1 MAARFNDPD
10 DSCKV
15 LVATD
20 AIGMG
25 LNLNIRRLVF
35 YSLQKLTMDP
45 DNPSEKSMDVISVS
59 QALQIAGRAGRF
71 NTQWETGYV
80 TCYHEEDMEL
90 MHSLLSQTP
99 PEILQAGLHPT
110 FDQVCTFRPFVPIID
125 PVRAKLPIVSAGPG
139 DFFRGSVAPFS
150 GEKDLRSG
158 TGSQKPIWSFMQ
170 FIKPL
175 KVPS

>member
-125 PVRAKLPIVSAGPG
+125 PVGAHQVVFPVHNEHHQICDR
-139 DFFRGSVAPFS
+139 VACP
-150 GEKDLRSG
+150 L
-158 TGSQKPIWSFMQ
+158 SFLHFLYTQ
-170 FIKPL
+170 F
-175 KVPS
+175 

>member
-1 MAARFNDPD
+1 MCSLPPVGTKLAMAARFNDPD

-90 MHSLLSQTP
+90 MHSLLNQTP

-110 FDQVCTFRPFVPIID
+110 FDQVCTLRPV
-125 PVRAKLPIVSAGPG
+125 
-139 DFFRGSVAPFS
+139 
-150 GEKDLRSG
+150 E
-158 TGSQKPIWSFMQ
+158 
-170 FIKPL
+170 FIKLDFQYLMSTKSTTRRIPL
-175 KVPS
+175 ALYRFFTSTYSKTSI